1 MKEITRMLW
10 LSRHVMTEDQTTDLK
25 RIYGDDLEINHISS
39 QVTTAQEVVKLGK
52 ECDVLAV
59 VLPIPILS
67 DLVNPRNN
75 QKPVIRAIANRVET
89 GNMVINPATNK
100 EEVEYKF
107 QHAGWEKV
115 IKIEVVT
122 ELL

>member
-1 MKEITRMLW
+1 MKTRILW
-10 LSRHVMTEDQTTDLK
+10 LSRHVMTEDQTTGLK
-25 RIYGDDLEINHISS
+25 RIYGDDIEINHISS
-39 QVTTAQEVVKLGK
+39 QVTTAQEVVELGK

-59 VLPIPILS
+59 VLPMSILS

>member
-1 MKEITRMLW
+1 MKKILW
-10 LSRHVMTEDQTTDLK
+10 FSRHQMTEAQRVDLE
-25 RIYGDDLEINHISS
+25 RIYGEVEIKKIDGTVSS
-39 QVTTAQEVVKLGK
+39 WREITEAGEDC
-52 ECDVLAV
+52 EILAV
-59 VLPIPILS
+59 VLPPAILA

-107 QHAGWEKV
+107 QHAGWEKI

>member
-1 MKEITRMLW
+1 MTKILW

-39 QVTTAQEVVKLGK
+39 QVTTAQEVVELGQ

-59 VLPIPILS
+59 VLPMPILS
-67 DLVNPRNN
+67 DLVNPRINSKPVLRARSKRVAIGEELNPANN
-75 QKPVIRAIANRVET
+75 QMEQKY
-89 GNMVINPATNK
+89 M
-100 EEVEYKF
+100 F

-115 IKIEVVT
+115 MKIEVVT